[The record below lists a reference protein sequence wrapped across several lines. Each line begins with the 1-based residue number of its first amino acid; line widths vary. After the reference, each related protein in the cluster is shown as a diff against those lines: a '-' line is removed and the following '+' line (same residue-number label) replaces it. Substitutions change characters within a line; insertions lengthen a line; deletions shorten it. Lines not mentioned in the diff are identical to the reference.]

1 MDRRSL
7 LVILNRFLA
16 LECQQVPLYKG
27 QARRMDDEHL
37 RRALEL
43 FADIEMGHVKNLRR
57 EIKRLGGQ
65 YSLLVEAADGLGAVM
80 GRASRLPGIG
90 PMLKLN
96 IFLEGRAARDYAG
109 LIRQLPPGPTRDL
122 LWQHLLEEELHRAWM
137 LEYLGK
143 GRRR

>member
-7 LVILNRFLA
+7 LVVLNRFLA
-16 LECQQVPLYKG
+16 LECQQVALYKG
-27 QARRMDDEHL
+27 QAKWTNDEHL

-57 EIKRLGGQ
+57 EIKRLGGG
-65 YSLLVEAADGLGAVM
+65 YSHLVEAADSLGAFM

-90 PMLKLN
+90 PMLKMN
-96 IFLEGRAARDYAG
+96 ILIEGRAARDYAG
-109 LIRQLPPGPTRDL
+109 LIRNLSPGPTRDL
-122 LWQHLLEEELHRAWM
+122 MWKHRLEEELHRAWM
-137 LEYLGK
+137 LEYLRK